1 MALSQSLPTP
11 KTKEPPRVVT
21 SLAVGAPGLAFPEA
35 IAPMAPEPFV
45 PEVSTP
51 VKLITVI
58 EETTFCDSVAVT
70 VTALNGEA
78 ERARQISAVPD
89 WTFVLSTRTQVSPAP
104 VTLVTVVLD
113 KETLSAEINAS
124 RSSLAEVVEKAD
136 VLTVVLAVPWSFDTV
151 ASIPMAPNKG

>member
-1 MALSQSLPTP
+1 
-11 KTKEPPRVVT
+11 
-21 SLAVGAPGLAFPEA
+21 
-35 IAPMAPEPFV
+35 MAPEPFV

-58 EETTFCDSVAVT
+58 EETTLCDSVAVT

-78 ERARQISAVPD
+78 ENARQTSAVPN
-89 WTFVLSTRTQVSPAP
+89 WTLVLSTRTQVRPAP
-104 VTLVTVVLD
+104 ATPVTVVLAE
-113 KETLSAEINAS
+113 ETLSAEINAS
-124 RSSLAEVVEKAD
+124 RSSLPEMVEKAE